1 MFHDETMPS
10 FFRRPSF
17 SPDGSLLLVPGRK
30 LKDTKNQ
37 QKYLYVTKDTSVKAY
52 KSYPV
57 AKKFHSPFPLHH
69 ICVWNLC
76 TYHVHCYFITCL
88 DWQLDALTLA
98 TRWSIQL
105 MSSPEHHQTS
115 ELKLFHCIYSRFAQ
129 ESRIANRVE
138 NRDSQRTVNLLLNGN
153 VAACVVNKT
162 PKGLNHV
169 PPYQWVFQMAGK
181 KTIGHW
187 SELY

>member
-52 KSYPV
+52 KSYAV

-69 ICVWNLC
+69 ICVYGISNK
-76 TYHVHCYFITCL
+76 V
-88 DWQLDALTLA
+88 LTMY
-98 TRWSIQL
+98 IV
-105 MSSPEHHQTS
+105 
-115 ELKLFHCIYSRFAQ
+115 I
-129 ESRIANRVE
+129 
-138 NRDSQRTVNLLLNGN
+138 LLL
-153 VAACVVNKT
+153 V
-162 PKGLNHV
+162 L
-169 PPYQWVFQMAGK
+169 
-181 KTIGHW
+181 IGSWTH
-187 SELY
+187 